1 MHIWNKRKYQFYHSL
16 YNAIKWLEF
25 YLVLKIMKEKI
36 KFDEMFIKNSITDSI
51 YTERFMGLP
60 SDNLHGYEQ
69 GQLLNKVDNIKTK
82 MYYLIHGTLDDNV
95 HYQQSLLLAKVLEQK
110 DILFRQQV
118 RYSEDL
124 SSDNWF
130 ITLYFFAILSRN
142 FVYFWKWAK
151 HRYTLKRKR
160 KVKNVSFRF
169 VLFQRAYEIIM
180 LSIRLRASCPVHGV

>member
-1 MHIWNKRKYQFYHSL
+1 MILHPDENP
-16 YNAIKWLEF
+16 
-25 YLVLKIMKEKI
+25 
-36 KFDEMFIKNSITDSI
+36 FDIETEEGIAWYWIIDAYFADSI

-118 RYSEDL
+118 R
-124 SSDNWF
+124 SS
-130 ITLYFFAILSRN
+130 
-142 FVYFWKWAK
+142 V
-151 HRYTLKRKR
+151 
-160 KVKNVSFRF
+160 RF
-169 VLFQRAYEIIM
+169 T
-180 LSIRLRASCPVHGV
+180 SK